1 MSKVFRPGSV
11 LPVIVFVLLTSVSVQ
26 AQDFKRQYKNAK
38 DLFDEK
44 SYSLAMESFKPL
56 IIYDVNNPYSEY
68 AAFFYSLSAYYL
80 GYTAVAKD
88 NLFQLKKLHPDWD
101 QMDDVNYWLAK
112 IYFDQRQYFQGLLQ
126 LKSIKS
132 SALNEDVASIQ
143 RAYLS
148 QIDDPET
155 LKMVMEEN
163 PDNAIAAQALAKAI
177 SKQPVYQQDAA
188 LLDQLISKFKLDRNE
203 FASAVKP
210 ASVKK
215 DRYRVSLLFPF
226 LANTLEPTSATK
238 ANQFVIDLYEGMKLA
253 ADTLAKQGIAVD
265 LLAYDTEKNVDK
277 LAKLLKTD
285 ELKSSD
291 LIIGPFFPEEAKLVQ
306 EFSMANHIS
315 MINPVSNNSAFLGDN
330 PYSMLFQPSFETL
343 AIKSAEMV
351 ANTIGNKNCMV
362 FLGETAKDSVMAYNF
377 IRKANQLGLRIVLTR
392 KIAKENTSVI
402 QPLIATATDYDDNK
416 MPRNFRIRRDSLGS
430 IFVASDN
437 TLIYSKVIGS
447 VQTRGDSIIVIGTEN
462 WIANEASINY
472 DNFERLRVTMASPNY
487 VSAHNPA
494 YLDFRRKYIRKHGT
508 VPSPYARVG
517 YEFMDFIGKVLHQ
530 YGVYFQEGLHQ
541 AGFVPGYLS
550 PGYSFTNSR
559 DNQYVPFVR
568 IINGE
573 LVQLNLKK

>member
-88 NLFQLKKLHPDWD
+88 NLLQLKKLHPDWD

-132 SALNEDVASIQ
+132 SALNEDVASMQ

-351 ANTIGNKNCMV
+351 
-362 FLGETAKDSVMAYNF
+362 
-377 IRKANQLGLRIVLTR
+377 
-392 KIAKENTSVI
+392 
-402 QPLIATATDYDDNK
+402 
-416 MPRNFRIRRDSLGS
+416 
-430 IFVASDN
+430 
-437 TLIYSKVIGS
+437 
-447 VQTRGDSIIVIGTEN
+447 
-462 WIANEASINY
+462 
-472 DNFERLRVTMASPNY
+472 
-487 VSAHNPA
+487 
-494 YLDFRRKYIRKHGT
+494 
-508 VPSPYARVG
+508 
-517 YEFMDFIGKVLHQ
+517 
-530 YGVYFQEGLHQ
+530 
-541 AGFVPGYLS
+541 
-550 PGYSFTNSR
+550 
-559 DNQYVPFVR
+559 
-568 IINGE
+568 
-573 LVQLNLKK
+573 